1 VRWLRRFF
9 YSSDPEAKVAAGMS
23 EPEARMLHELL
34 ANSGI
39 PAMIRN
45 MNFLSATYQA
55 GSLPFD
61 FDMWVKRSDLERALD
76 ILAPLLRPDQL
87 VARHEGRPR

>member
-1 VRWLRRFF
+1 MRWLRRFL
-9 YSSDPEAKVAAGMS
+9 YSDDPLVKVAAGMS

-34 ANSGI
+34 ANNGI
-39 PAMIRN
+39 KALVKN

-61 FDMWVKRSDLERALD
+61 FDMWVKRSDLERARE
-76 ILAPLLRPDQL
+76 ILEPLLRPEQL
-87 VARHEGRPR
+87 VAQGDAADR